1 LQTIIAYTLLFI
13 WYATQAYILAA
24 CLYVT
29 GSAATFL
36 IFYRRIRRIFQP
48 VPAQESSIQQ
58 PVTHF
63 TLLVPAH
70 NEARLLP
77 LLLAS
82 IQKLRYPMALLHVAV
97 IADNCTDATAAI
109 ARQAGFSSL
118 ERSTQAPSDKMQAL
132 QFAAQ
137 QALVTSDVADTV
149 VCIID
154 ADSVLEPAFLTEL
167 DKLYARSG
175 AAPVVQAFRSVSNAF
190 ASDVTV
196 LDAAAEALRQWVLA
210 GSRKVLGFDNFIFGL
225 GCSMRG
231 QVFLELMQLPV
242 VSLAEDKEWKVFLTQ
257 RNIRIDYC
265 PTARLSY
272 EVVEEAD
279 AFGRQRNRWLAGYY
293 NLLRTH
299 GLPMLM
305 QGIRQASFAKLD
317 MACDLLQP
325 PRSVLVLAAT
335 GFCLLTFIFPQ
346 LGPLGYEVWLTITLL
361 FLGYAAI
368 GLRLIGAPARAY
380 LALFFSVRLLTM
392 ITKSM
397 LSVVLG
403 RGVNT
408 WDATRKEAP
417 QALPKAQ

>member
-1 LQTIIAYTLLFI
+1 M
-13 WYATQAYILAA
+13 QAYILAG

-29 GSAATFL
+29 ASAATFL
-36 IFYRRIRRIFQP
+36 VFNRRIRRIFQSANGP
-48 VPAQESSIQQ
+48 IGQP

-77 LLLAS
+77 LLLTS
-82 IQKLRYPMALLHVAV
+82 IRQLRYPSVLLQVVV
-97 IADNCTDATAAI
+97 IADNCADATAAI
-109 ARQAGFSSL
+109 VRQAGFSCL
-118 ERSTQAPSDKMQAL
+118 ERFTPTPSDKMQAL

-137 QALVTSDVADTV
+137 QVLVDSEVTDTV

-154 ADSVLEPAFLTEL
+154 ADSVLEPTFLTAL
-167 DKLYARSG
+167 DKLYARPG

-190 ASDVTV
+190 ASNITV

-210 GSRKVLGFDNFIFGL
+210 GSRKVLGLDNFIFGL
-225 GCSMRG
+225 GCSMRRR
-231 QVFLELMQLPV
+231 VFLELMQLPV
-242 VSLAEDKEWKVFLTQ
+242 VSLAEDKEWRVFLTQ

-272 EVVEEAD
+272 EVVAEPD
-279 AFGRQRNRWLAGYY
+279 DFGRQRDRWLAGYY
-293 NLLRTH
+293 HLLRTQ
-299 GLPMLM
+299 GLPMLV
-305 QGIRQASFAKLD
+305 QGIRQASLAKLD

-325 PRSVLVLAAT
+325 PRSVLVLAAA
-335 GFCLLTFIFPQ
+335 GFGLLTFVFPQ
-346 LGPLGYEVWLTITLL
+346 LGPVGYKAWLAITLL
-361 FLGYAAI
+361 FLGYAAL

-380 LALFFSVRLLTM
+380 LTLFFSVRLLAVV
-392 ITKSM
+392 IKSL

-408 WDATRKEAP
+408 WDATRKPTP
-417 QALPKAQ
+417 QAAPKAP